1 MIVNR
6 VVSERRAFYTKMV
19 GIALPVVFQGLLN
32 NSLSFVDTLMIGQ
45 LGESSIAAVALAN
58 QMFFLISLLYF
69 GVCSGASIF
78 LSQFWGSDNRT
89 NIQKVLGLSLLVAGI
104 AALAMATTSLLLPKQ
119 IMRIFTDDGT
129 VVLRGSEYLRIVA
142 MSYLFS
148 AISQI
153 LATSLRVIGHAK
165 TPLKVALFSLTFNAI
180 GNYFLI
186 FGIGPFPEW
195 GVAGAALS
203 TAISRLL
210 EMIILIIIVYKRHP
224 VLAIRSLDAFRLNRK
239 FLAHVV
245 PTSLP
250 VIFNEI
256 FWALGM
262 VAYKIAYAKLGISA
276 IAAINVTEAIG
287 NLFFVALMGVSNAT
301 LIMIGIKI
309 GEGETA
315 TAHHYARRFILTSIA
330 IGLSMGLF
338 EALFAPS
345 FTRLFNISDAV
356 RTLAVTCLYI
366 HASLLTIR
374 SINIVIIVGIL
385 RSGGD
390 TRYSMFAEL
399 FGVWAVGVP
408 LAFLGSTVLNLSIT
422 GLYLLVGMEEVTKMF
437 IGLARVKGGK
447 WVNDLTTIH

>member
-1 MIVNR
+1 MN
-6 VVSERRAFYTKMV
+6 ERKAFYTKMV

-45 LGESSIAAVALAN
+45 LGEASIAAVALAN

-69 GVCSGASIF
+69 GVCSGAAIF
-78 LSQFWGSDNRT
+78 LSQFWGAGNRSS
-89 NIQKVLGLSLLVAGI
+89 IQKVLGLSVLVAGI
-104 AALAMATTSLLLPKQ
+104 SSLAMAIASLLFPHQ
-119 IMRIFTDDGT
+119 IMGIFTDDAT
-129 VVLRGSEYLRIVA
+129 VILHGSQYLQVVA
-142 MSYLFS
+142 LSYLFS

-153 LATSLRVIGHAK
+153 LATALRVTGHAK
-165 TPLKVALFSLTFNAI
+165 TPLKVALFALTFNAL
-180 GNYFLI
+180 GNYLLI
-186 FGIGPFPEW
+186 FGIGPFPAW

-210 EMIILIIIVYKRHP
+210 EMAILLIIVYKRHP
-224 VLAIRSLDAFRLNRK
+224 VIAIRSLDAFRIDRP

-250 VIFNEI
+250 VILNEV

-262 VAYKIAYAKLGISA
+262 VAYKIAYSKLGIAA

-309 GEGETA
+309 GEGEGEVA
-315 TAHHYARRFILTSIA
+315 KRYANRFILTSIA
-330 IGLSMGLF
+330 IGLSMGIF

-345 FTRLFNISDAV
+345 FTRLFNISDGV
-356 RTLAVTCLYI
+356 RTLAITCLYI
-366 HASLLTIR
+366 HAALLTVR
-374 SINIVIIVGIL
+374 SINIVVIVGIL

-399 FGVWAVGVP
+399 FGVWAIGVP
-408 LAFLGSTVLNLSIT
+408 LAFFGSVVLKLGIT
-422 GLYLLVGMEEVTKMF
+422 GLYLLVGMEEVSKMF
-437 IGLARVKGGK
+437 LGLARIKGGK
-447 WVNDLTTIH
+447 WINDLTTVH

>member
-1 MIVNR
+1 M
-6 VVSERRAFYTKMV
+6 SERKAFYTKMV

-45 LGESSIAAVALAN
+45 LGEASIAAVALAN

-69 GVCSGASIF
+69 GVCSGAAIF
-78 LSQFWGSDNRT
+78 LSQFWGANNRT
-89 NIQKVLGLSLLVAGI
+89 SIQKVLGLSLLVAGI
-104 AALAMATTSLLLPKQ
+104 AALAMAATSLLFPRQ
-119 IMRIFTDDGT
+119 IMHIFTDDAT
-129 VVLRGSEYLRIVA
+129 VVLRGSQYLRVVA
-142 MSYLFS
+142 ISYVFS
-148 AISQI
+148 AVSQI
-153 LATSLRVIGHAK
+153 LATALRVTGHAK
-165 TPLKVALFSLTFNAI
+165 TPLKVALFSLSFNAV

-186 FGIGPFPEW
+186 FGIGPFPAW

-203 TAISRLL
+203 TALSRLL
-210 EMIILIIIVYKRHP
+210 EVIILTIIVYKRHP
-224 VLAIRSLDAFRLNRK
+224 VIAIRSLDAFRLDRP

-256 FWALGM
+256 FWSLGM
-262 VAYKIAYAKLGISA
+262 VAYKIAYAKMGIAA

-309 GEGETA
+309 GEGEIEA
-315 TAHHYARRFILTSIA
+315 AHRYARRFILTA
-330 IGLSMGLF
+330 IGIGLAMGAF

-345 FTRLFNISDAV
+345 FTRLFNISDTV
-356 RTLAVTCLYI
+356 RSLAITCLYV
-366 HASLLTIR
+366 HASLMTVR

-390 TRYSMFAEL
+390 TKYSMFAEL

-408 LAFLGSTVLNLSIT
+408 LAFLGSAVLKLTIT
-422 GLYLLVGMEEVTKMF
+422 SLYLLLGMEEVTKMF
-437 IGLARVKGGK
+437 IGLARVKGKK

>member
-1 MIVNR
+1 M
-6 VVSERRAFYTKMV
+6 SERKAFYIKMV
-19 GIALPVVFQGLLN
+19 GIALPVVLQGLLN

-45 LGESSIAAVALAN
+45 LGEASIAAVALAN

-69 GVCSGASIF
+69 GVCSGSAIF
-78 LSQFWGSDNRT
+78 LSQFWGANNKA
-89 NIQKVLGLSLLVAGI
+89 NIQRVLGLSLMVAG
-104 AALAMATTSLLLPKQ
+104 LASVVMASASLFFPHQ
-119 IMRIFTDDGT
+119 IMRVFTDDAS
-129 VVLRGSEYLRIVA
+129 VVHYGSQYLQVVA
-142 MSYLFS
+142 LSYLFS
-148 AISQI
+148 AITQI
-153 LATSLRVIGHAK
+153 IATALRVTGHAK
-165 TPLKVALFSLTFNAI
+165 TPLKVALFSLTFNAV
-180 GNYFLI
+180 GNYLLI
-186 FGIGPFPEW
+186 FGVGPFPAW

-210 EMIILIIIVYKRHP
+210 EVAILIIIVYKRHP
-224 VLAIRSLDAFRLNRK
+224 ALAIRSFDAFRLDRA

-250 VIFNEI
+250 VILNEI

-262 VAYKIAYAKLGISA
+262 VAYKIAYARLGIAA

-309 GEGETA
+309 GEGESA
-315 TAHHYARRFILTSIA
+315 MARRWAHRFILTSIA
-330 IGLSMGLF
+330 IGLGMGTI

-345 FTRLFNISDAV
+345 FTSFFNITDAV
-356 RTLAVTCLYI
+356 RQMAITCLYI
-366 HASLLTIR
+366 HASLLTVR

-390 TRYSMFAEL
+390 TRFSMFAEL

-408 LAFLGSTVLNLSIT
+408 LAFFGAVVLKLDIT

-437 IGLARVKGGK
+437 IGLARIKSGK

>member
-1 MIVNR
+1 VNNTI
-6 VVSERRAFYTKMV
+6 SERKAFYRKMV

-32 NSLSFVDTLMIGQ
+32 NSLSFVDTVMIGQ
-45 LGESSIAAVALAN
+45 LGEASIAAVALAN

-78 LSQFWGSDNRT
+78 LSQFWGAGNRT
-89 NIQKVLGLSLLVAGI
+89 NIQKVLGLSVLVAGI
-104 AALAMATTSLLLPKQ
+104 AALVMAITSLLFPTQ
-119 IMRIFTDDGT
+119 IMRIFTDDST
-129 VVLRGSEYLRIVA
+129 VILHGAQYLRVVA
-142 MSYLFS
+142 LSYLFS

-153 LATSLRVIGHAK
+153 LATALRVIGYAK
-165 TPLKVALFSLTFNAI
+165 TPLKVALFALTFNAV

-186 FGIGPFPEW
+186 FGIGPFPAW

-203 TAISRLL
+203 TALSRLL
-210 EMIILIIIVYKRHP
+210 EMVILIIIVYRRHP
-224 VLAIRSLDAFRLNRK
+224 VLAIKNLDAFRFTRS

-250 VIFNEI
+250 VIFNEV

-262 VAYKIAYAKLGISA
+262 VAYKVAYSKLGISA

-309 GEGETA
+309 GEGETEMV
-315 TAHHYARRFILTSIA
+315 HRYARRFILTSIV
-330 IGLSMGLF
+330 IGLSMGII

-356 RTLAVTCLYI
+356 RSLAITCLYI
-366 HASLLTIR
+366 NASLLTVR
-374 SINIVIIVGIL
+374 SVNVVIIVGIL

-390 TRYSMFAEL
+390 TRFSMFAEL

-408 LAFLGSTVLNLSIT
+408 LAFLGATVLHLSIT

-437 IGLARVKGGK
+437 IGIARIHGGK

>member
-1 MIVNR
+1 MNRAVN
-6 VVSERRAFYTKMV
+6 ERKAFYTKMV

-45 LGESSIAAVALAN
+45 LGEASIAAVALAN

-69 GVCSGASIF
+69 GVCSGAAIF
-78 LSQFWGSDNRT
+78 LSQFWGANNRS
-89 NIQKVLGLSLLVAGI
+89 NIQKVLGLSVLVAGI
-104 AALAMATTSLLLPKQ
+104 AALAMATTSLLFPHQ
-119 IMRIFTDDGT
+119 IMGIFTDDQT
-129 VVLRGSEYLRIVA
+129 VILRGSEYLQVVA
-142 MSYLFS
+142 LSYVFS
-148 AISQI
+148 ALSQI
-153 LATSLRVIGHAK
+153 MATALRVTGHAK
-165 TPLKVALFSLTFNAI
+165 TPLKVALFSLTFNAL
-180 GNYFLI
+180 GNYLLI
-186 FGIGPFPEW
+186 FGIGPFPAW

-210 EMIILIIIVYKRHP
+210 EVMILLIIVYRRHP
-224 VLAIRSLDAFRLNRK
+224 VIAIRSLDAFRLDRP

-262 VAYKIAYAKLGISA
+262 VAYKIAYAKLGIAA

-309 GEGETA
+309 GEGEIEMA
-315 TAHHYARRFILTSIA
+315 KRYANRFILTSIV

-338 EALFAPS
+338 EALFAPT
-345 FTRLFNISDAV
+345 FTRFFNISDAV
-356 RTLAVTCLYI
+356 RQLAITCLYI
-366 HASLLTIR
+366 HAALLTVR

-408 LAFLGSTVLNLSIT
+408 LAFFGSIVLKLDIT

-437 IGLARVKGGK
+437 IGLARIKGGK
-447 WVNDLTTIH
+447 WVNDLSAVH